1 LQKYTFEKSIAK
13 VYIVMFGALAGFILS
28 LNDII
33 SFALAKKY
41 YLKELTV
48 YVGLYLPMIL
58 YSLQISLF
66 YYGLRTTSM
75 TVLNITWNL
84 FSNILVTLMGIFY
97 FKEKVNGL
105 KTVAIIMGISSIVI
119 FSLDSYVNGNK

>member
-1 LQKYTFEKSIAK
+1 
-13 VYIVMFGALAGFILS
+13 MFGALVGFILS

-33 SFALAKKY
+33 SFALTKKY

-48 YVGLYLPMIL
+48 YVGVYLPMIL
-58 YSLQISLF
+58 YSLQIPLF

-97 FKEKVNGL
+97 FKENINGL
-105 KTVAIIMGISSIVI
+105 KTVAIIMGISSIVL
-119 FSLDSYVNGNK
+119 FTLDSYVNGNK